1 MEGVR
6 YVPDLSES
14 ICSLFV
20 HFKCPR
26 HGIHSSFEDGLQV
39 SFPEFTTDVIIGEND
54 INLNAIPGND
64 EIK

>member
-1 MEGVR
+1 VEGVR

-14 ICSLFV
+14 IYSLFV